1 MKNVL
6 VTGGCGFVGYALT
19 EQLIKRGYEVD
30 VIDDLSIGREA
41 KSVEP
46 IGAKFLHGDVRAMDN
61 ISDKPYKYIFHLA
74 ALSRIQPSFKNP
86 SWTFSVNVLGT
97 KAVTEYALRNGSKLI
112 YSGSSSRHH
121 NPELSP
127 YAMTKHI
134 GEEWIKLYKRIYDLN
149 SEIVRFY
156 NVYGPGELV
165 DSHMAAVI
173 GVWRSQVKNNYPLT
187 ITGDG
192 EQRRDFTHI
201 DDIVDGLIRIAESDE
216 KHEDAWELGTGCN
229 YSINEVADMFI
240 DKFKSVKVY
249 MTDQKGNYRET
260 LRINN
265 DAIDRLGWKPEDR
278 LEQYIKSL

>member
-1 MKNVL
+1 MENKTVL
-6 VTGGCGFVGYALT
+6 VTGGCGFVGYALV
-19 EQLIKRGYEVD
+19 EKLIQLGYEVD

-46 IGAKFLHGDVRAMDN
+46 LGAKFLHGDVRAMDN
-61 ISDKPYKYIFHLA
+61 ILDKPYKYIFHLA
-74 ALSRIQPSFKNP
+74 ALSRIQPSFKSP
-86 SWTFSVNVLGT
+86 SWTFSVNVDGT
-97 KAVTEYALRNGSKLI
+97 KRVVEYASRNGSKLI

-134 GEEWIKLYKRIYDLN
+134 GEEWIKLYKNIYDLN
-149 SEIVRFY
+149 AEIVRFY

-173 GVWRSQVKNNYPLT
+173 GMWRSRINKDLPIL
-187 ITGDG
+187 IHGDG

-201 DDIVDGLIRIAESDE
+201 DDIVDGLIKIAESEE
-216 KHEDAWELGTGCN
+216 KAEDAWELGTGNN
-229 YSINEVADMFI
+229 YSLNEVANMFGDI
-240 DKFKSVKVY
+240 KTEYVPDV
-249 MTDQKGNYRET
+249 KGNYRET

-265 DAIDRLGWKPEDR
+265 EAINKLGWEPKDRLKE
-278 LEQYIKSL
+278 YIQSL

>member
-1 MKNVL
+1 MKRNKVL

-61 ISDKPYKYIFHLA
+61 IPDRSYKYIFHLA

-97 KAVTEYALRNGSKLI
+97 KAVTEYALRNNSKLI

-121 NPELSP
+121 NPEMSP

-173 GVWRSQVKNNYPLT
+173 GMWRSRINKGLPIL
-187 ITGDG
+187 IHGDG

-201 DDIVDGLIRIAESDE
+201 DDIVDGLIRIAESEE
-216 KHEDAWELGTGCN
+216 KHEDAWELGTGNN
-229 YSINEVADMFI
+229 YSLNEVANMFGNVDKEYI
-240 DKFKSVKVY
+240 DDV
-249 MTDQKGNYRET
+249 KGNYRET